1 MDRDKK
7 KEEWKER
14 IWFEAMVYI
23 VIVQRFINCQK
34 QRVRRSKGRES
45 KVSRES
51 LYKEQRRVKVGVF

>member
-1 MDRDKK
+1 MDRDKE

-34 QRVRRSKGRES
+34 QRVRRSKGRAS

-51 LYKEQRRVKVGVF
+51 LYKE